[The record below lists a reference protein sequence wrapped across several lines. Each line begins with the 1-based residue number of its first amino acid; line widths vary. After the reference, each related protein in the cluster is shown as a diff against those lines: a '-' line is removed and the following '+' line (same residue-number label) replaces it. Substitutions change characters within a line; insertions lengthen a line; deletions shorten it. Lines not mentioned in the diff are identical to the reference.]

1 MGTGID
7 VNFPDDD
14 TVREFHTEY
23 VAVTDEV
30 AEIDDDRVVLDEA
43 VELPV
48 LVFVLEP
55 LIEAE
60 TVAV

>member
-23 VAVTDEV
+23 VEVTNEVDVTEDVRVIFELTVDDGVAVL
-30 AEIDDDRVVLDEA
+30 VLDA
-43 VELPV
+43 C
-48 LVFVLEP
+48 
-55 LIEAE
+55 IEADPL
-60 TVAV
+60 AV

>member
-30 AEIDDDRVVLDEA
+30 DVIEDVRVIF
-43 VELPV
+43 ELTV
-48 LVFVLEP
+48 DVGVTVCVFETCIEP
-55 LIEAE
+55 E

>member
-1 MGTGID
+1 MGICID
-7 VNFPDDD
+7 VNCPDDD
-14 TVREFHTEY
+14 N
-23 VAVTDEV
+23 VAVLHSEYLTVAEEV